1 MKNVKT
7 PGMVSRH
14 PLATPGI
21 FYNFPPPEIHAAP
34 FICCSHTKIDCFDMW
49 LIFGVAEMWLI
60 FCVRLKSTC
69 LYLVKA
75 ANAFYGLL
83 LTTLLLHL
91 IKILLL

>member
-60 FCVRLKSTC
+60 FCVIC
-69 LYLVKA
+69 
-75 ANAFYGLL
+75 
-83 LTTLLLHL
+83 
-91 IKILLL
+91 